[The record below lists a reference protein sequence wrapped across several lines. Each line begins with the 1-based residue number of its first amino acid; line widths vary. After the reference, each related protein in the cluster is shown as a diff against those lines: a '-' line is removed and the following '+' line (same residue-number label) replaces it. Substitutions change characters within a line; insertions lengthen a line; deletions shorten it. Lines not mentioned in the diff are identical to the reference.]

1 MGIRCFCLTLE
12 NSSPND
18 PKLRIT
24 FLLFNIDFQKVLAEF
39 CSLKSFLYTVLSIAT
54 AKMFVKLHI
63 LLKVYYL
70 CSKYKLRGKCKF
82 ILVKRI

>member
-1 MGIRCFCLTLE
+1 MNFCLTRE

-54 AKMFVKLHI
+54 AKNVRQIAHSAKS
-63 LLKVYYL
+63 LLPL
-70 CSKYKLRGKCKF
+70 
-82 ILVKRI
+82 